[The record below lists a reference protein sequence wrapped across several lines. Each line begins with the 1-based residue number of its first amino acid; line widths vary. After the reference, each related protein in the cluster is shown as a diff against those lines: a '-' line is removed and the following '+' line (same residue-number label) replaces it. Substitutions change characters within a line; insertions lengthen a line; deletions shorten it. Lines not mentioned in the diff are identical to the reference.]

1 MLGILGAG
9 LFGLHKFLL
18 NFLLTDALC
27 AFSVDR
33 LTFTSIQPAWACSGN
48 EDALS
53 GNRFLIKLCLGKLL
67 LTSSHLL
74 RAPVCLTR
82 ASLHTLGLLVST
94 LRRFCWH
101 LPPHEEG
108 GGWGG
113 GGLLAWLPTVLTH
126 QTCLLWLMSRRRGL
140 ARFDAV
146 AITTGEA
153 SWAARVQAN
162 MRTKLHI
169 AERQKAF

>member
-9 LFGLHKFLL
+9 LFGLHKVSLEFPSYWCR
-18 NFLLTDALC
+18 LC
-27 AFSVDR
+27 MWIVWR
-33 LTFTSIQPAWACSGN
+33 FTSIPAWACSGN

-53 GNRFLIKLCLGKLL
+53 GNCFLKLCSDKLW

-82 ASLHTLGLLVST
+82 AALHTLGRLLST

-101 LPPHEEG
+101 LPPT
-108 GGWGG
+108 WGDFLIG
-113 GGLLAWLPTVLTH
+113 FPPFWLIRRV
-126 QTCLLWLMSRRRGL
+126 CSDLMSRRRGL
-140 ARFDAV
+140 APFDTV

-153 SWAARVQAN
+153 SWATRV
-162 MRTKLHI
+162 
-169 AERQKAF
+169 

>member
-9 LFGLHKFLL
+9 LFGLHKFLWS
-18 NFLLTDALC
+18 FLLTDAIC
-27 AFSVDR
+27 AFSVDG
-33 LTFTSIQPAWACSGN
+33 LTFTGIQPAWACSGN
-48 EDALS
+48 QDALS
-53 GNRFLIKLCLGKLL
+53 GNRFLKLCSGKLL

-82 ASLHTLGLLVST
+82 AALHTLGLLVST

-101 LPPHEEG
+101 LPPHQG
-108 GGWGG
+108 GR
-113 GGLLAWLPTVLTH
+113 LLAWLPTVLTH

-140 ARFDAV
+140 ARFDTV

-153 SWAARVQAN
+153 SWAARV
-162 MRTKLHI
+162 
-169 AERQKAF
+169 

>member
-9 LFGLHKFLL
+9 LLGLHKFLW
-18 NFLLTDALC
+18 NFLLTDAIC

-53 GNRFLIKLCLGKLL
+53 GNRFLKLCSDKLL

-82 ASLHTLGLLVST
+82 AALHTLGLLVST
-94 LRRFCWH
+94 LRRLLLGF
-101 LPPHEEG
+101 PP
-108 GGWGG
+108 
-113 GGLLAWLPTVLTH
+113 
-126 QTCLLWLMSRRRGL
+126 
-140 ARFDAV
+140 F
-146 AITTGEA
+146 
-153 SWAARVQAN
+153 
-162 MRTKLHI
+162 
-169 AERQKAF
+169 